1 MVYSPAFRKSAPPK
15 AASGARLQSDA
26 DLLQQLVAEIGSQR
40 PHWQAK
46 HPQLKTHEKKPR
58 RYYWTE
64 LDAAAEVAAAEGVAD
79 PQAECTPVNEA
90 VGEHALYPVLAD
102 YLRSEELGVWAMRIN
117 ERRSSNRQGSG
128 GNEWLHPDLVG
139 LEDLTMAGC
148 QRCASMPAC
157 WANRVLAC
165 GHLKSSCCST
175 VRMRAK
181 VFSGGVQFILGA
193 PGLLVAE
200 RVEGDGA
207 LKELRMLSAAHGIGL
222 IQLDRQS
229 IRNQVLIPARER
241 PSIDWEMCHRL
252 AAENPDFM
260 GFLAACAG
268 FTRLAKCCQTSGD
281 KSAARLR
288 RYACA
293 SAASSCRR
301 QRALCRLGER
311 VAAWAGCQTVRTQST
326 RRGVIADALAGH
338 GAGGLHQVQAHIAR
352 RIFLASVSQV
362 CPGSSGLSGAGGN
375 LPFSPSSC
383 CMAR

>member
-1 MVYSPAFRKSAPPK
+1 MALNLRLRIIQRLQTLHGEPQTARELAEWLFASFPQECAAKK

-46 HPQLKTHEKKPR
+46 HPQLKTHESRPR

-139 LEDLTMAGC
+139 LEDLTAGWLPAV
-148 QRCASMPAC
+148 RECAGLLGEPRARLWSFEVKLLLNRSNARKSFFQAVSNSS
-157 WANRVLAC
+157 WA
-165 GHLKSSCCST
+165 HL
-175 VRMRAK
+175 
-181 VFSGGVQFILGA
+181 GY
-193 PGLLVAE
+193 LVAE

-222 IQLDRQS
+222 IQLDRLNPS
-229 IRNQVLIPARER
+229 ESQVLIPARER
-241 PSIDWEMCHRL
+241 PNIDWEMCHRL

-260 GFLAACAG
+260 EFLG
-268 FTRLAKCCQTSGD
+268 RVRRFHQT
-281 KSAARLR
+281 
-288 RYACA
+288 
-293 SAASSCRR
+293 
-301 QRALCRLGER
+301 GE
-311 VAAWAGCQTVRTQST
+311 V
-326 RRGVIADALAGH
+326 
-338 GAGGLHQVQAHIAR
+338 
-352 RIFLASVSQV
+352 
-362 CPGSSGLSGAGGN
+362 
-375 LPFSPSSC
+375 LPSEW
-383 CMAR
+383 R